1 MTELSPS
8 ILYELGFTQAIDWL
22 SEQMETDY
30 GLQIILNDDLKKR
43 DIDEEVQVL
52 LFRAVRELLLNVVK
66 HAGANQAYITLQTEG
81 KNIRITVKDKGIGF
95 DISNIDETTK
105 ETRRFGLLSIKERIK
120 HIGGLVEI
128 RSGRGYGTCVTLVAP
143 RKNPKKWRQ
152 KKTGKMEV

>member
-8 ILYELGFTQAIDWL
+8 ILYELGFAEAIDWL
-22 SEQMETDY
+22 SEQMEADY

-66 HAGANQAYITLQTEG
+66 HASARQAYITLQTVG
-81 KNIRITVKDKGIGF
+81 KNIQITVKDKGIGF
-95 DISNIDETTK
+95 DISTIDETTK
-105 ETRRFGLLSIKERIK
+105 KTGGFGLLSIKERIK

-128 RSGRGYGTCVTLVAP
+128 KSGRGSGTCVTLVAP
-143 RKNPKKWRQ
+143 RKNPKKRRY
-152 KKTGKMEV
+152 KK